1 MIMIKRITYL
11 LLMIAS
17 IMFWFAIIGIVWDVV
32 DVESVV
38 NTLKVS
44 LLLLLVGALL
54 LPSLSCLVGYVTYDG
69 ELPETRRHVALM
81 QWMLLT
87 HRLLK

>member
-1 MIMIKRITYL
+1 MIKRITYL
-11 LLMIAS
+11 ILAIAS
-17 IMFWFAIIGIVWDVV
+17 IIFWFAIIGTVLDVI
-32 DVESVV
+32 DGTSVM
-38 NTLKVS
+38 NTLRVS
-44 LLLLLVGALL
+44 VLLFVSALMLPLL
-54 LPSLSCLVGYVTYDG
+54 SYLVGYVTYEG

>member
-1 MIMIKRITYL
+1 MIKRITYL
-11 LLMIAS
+11 ILAIAS
-17 IMFWFAIIGIVWDVV
+17 IIFWFAIIGTVLDVV
-32 DVESVV
+32 DGASVM
-38 NTLKVS
+38 NTLRVS
-44 LLLLLVGALL
+44 VLLFVSALILPLL
-54 LPSLSCLVGYVTYDG
+54 SYLVGYVTYEG

>member
-1 MIMIKRITYL
+1 MIKRITYL
-11 LLMIAS
+11 ILWIAS
-17 IMFWFAIIGIVWDVV
+17 IMFWFAIIGTVLDVV
-32 DVESVV
+32 DGASVM
-38 NTLKVS
+38 NTLRVS
-44 LLLLLVGALL
+44 LLLFVSALL
-54 LPSLSCLVGYVTYDG
+54 LPLLSYLVGYVTYDG

>member
-1 MIMIKRITYL
+1 MIKRITYL

-44 LLLLLVGALL
+44 LLLLVGALL
-54 LPSLSCLVGYVTYDG
+54 LTSLSCLVSYVTYDG
-69 ELPETRRHVALM
+69 ELLETRRHVALM

>member
-1 MIMIKRITYL
+1 MIKRITYL
-11 LLMIAS
+11 ILVIAS
-17 IMFWFAIIGIVWDVV
+17 IMFWFAIIGTVLDVV
-32 DVESVV
+32 DVVSVM
-38 NTLKVS
+38 NTLRVS
-44 LLLLLVGALL
+44 LLLFASALL
-54 LPSLSCLVGYVTYDG
+54 LPLLSYLVGYVTYDG

>member
-1 MIMIKRITYL
+1 MMIKRITYL
-11 LLMIAS
+11 ILAIAS
-17 IMFWFAIIGIVWDVV
+17 IIFWFAIIGTVLDVV
-32 DVESVV
+32 DGTSVM
-38 NTLKVS
+38 NTLRVS
-44 LLLLLVGALL
+44 VLLFVSALMLPLLSYLVGH
-54 LPSLSCLVGYVTYDG
+54 VTYEG

>member
-1 MIMIKRITYL
+1 MIKRITYL

-17 IMFWFAIIGIVWDVV
+17 IMFWFAIIGIAWDVV

-44 LLLLLVGALL
+44 LLLLVGALL

>member
-1 MIMIKRITYL
+1 MIKRITYL

-17 IMFWFAIIGIVWDVV
+17 IMFWFAIIGIVLDVV

-38 NTLKVS
+38 NILKVS
-44 LLLLLVGALL
+44 LLLLVGALL
-54 LPSLSCLVGYVTYDG
+54 LPSLSYLVGYVTYDG

-81 QWMLLT
+81 QWMLLA

>member
-1 MIMIKRITYL
+1 MMIKRITYL
-11 LLMIAS
+11 ILAIAS
-17 IMFWFAIIGIVWDVV
+17 IIFWFAIIGTVLDVV
-32 DVESVV
+32 DGTSVM
-38 NTLKVS
+38 NTLRVS
-44 LLLLLVGALL
+44 VLLFISALMLPLL
-54 LPSLSCLVGYVTYDG
+54 SYLVGYVTYEG

>member
-1 MIMIKRITYL
+1 MIIRKITYL
-11 LLMIAS
+11 ILVIAS
-17 IMFWFAIIGIVWDVV
+17 IMFWFAIVGTVLDVA
-32 DVESVV
+32 DGESIV
-38 NTLKVS
+38 NTLRVS
-44 LLLLLVGALL
+44 ALLFAIALL
-54 LPSLSCLVGYVTYDG
+54 LPLLSYLVDYVTYDG